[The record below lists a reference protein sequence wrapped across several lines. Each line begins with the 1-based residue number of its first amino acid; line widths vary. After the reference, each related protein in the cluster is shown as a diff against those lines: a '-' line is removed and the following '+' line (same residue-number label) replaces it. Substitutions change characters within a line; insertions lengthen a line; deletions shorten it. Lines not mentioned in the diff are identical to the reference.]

1 MPWPAGS
8 CPDLASSCPHA
19 AGAGPGLVPG
29 PRVSASASTMAAAD
43 AIADA
48 AAQASF
54 FANIAVEPFIGPPQ
68 AGSRRAAP
76 QQSRVESHPG
86 RGARGGKACPSG
98 QSSPYVPA
106 TVPPTRAPPTTW
118 VALARSTDSIPN
130 RMPVSMPGTEEQGAT
145 TAASLF
151 GVFKEAVSD
160 DDSGFIDL

>member
-1 MPWPAGS
+1 MLTPGGAAL
-8 CPDLASSCPHA
+8 CPDAQ
-19 AGAGPGLVPG
+19 VPT
-29 PRVSASASTMAAAD
+29 PFLD
-43 AIADA
+43 
-48 AAQASF
+48 SF

-106 TVPPTRAPPTTW
+106 TVPPTRAPPAAW
-118 VALARSTDSIPN
+118 VALARSTDSTPN

>member
-1 MPWPAGS
+1 MLTPGGAAL
-8 CPDLASSCPHA
+8 CPDAQ
-19 AGAGPGLVPG
+19 VPT
-29 PRVSASASTMAAAD
+29 PFLD
-43 AIADA
+43 
-48 AAQASF
+48 SF
-54 FANIAVEPFIGPPQ
+54 SANIAVEPFTGPPQ

-106 TVPPTRAPPTTW
+106 TVPPTRAPPAPW
-118 VALARSTDSIPN
+118 VALARSTDSTPDSTS
-130 RMPVSMPGTEEQGAT
+130 MPVSMPGTEEQGAT

-160 DDSGFIDL
+160 DDSVFIEL